1 MQSETF
7 MTSTL
12 PNVVTQR
19 NNMYSYMNS
28 LLGLSEDD
36 DTVGGD
42 RGPGQTGGG
51 GRNTED
57 TTTRASYPP
66 PPVRSQSDPTGRAY
80 RGALRRWEQENN
92 ITLEEYN
99 QLSA

>member
-19 NNMYSYMNS
+19 NNMYTYMNS

-51 GRNTED
+51 GRDTED
-57 TTTRASYPP
+57 TRTQASYPP
-66 PPVRSQSDPTGRAY
+66 PPKKRTGPAQDTAY
-80 RGALRRWEQENN
+80 KRELAKWERENN
-92 ITLEEYN
+92 ITLAEYYS
-99 QLSA
+99 LP